1 MSNLEMGTVYD
12 LNKQLVETAEKVISP
27 YKLNEKKKIIKQFIR
42 ESKDNYF
49 MLLCNERRD
58 YTLFNIISDKEEDKL
73 NELANVFV
81 DECLQNRGNIKG
93 IDLTESKDAI
103 EVWLSIESEE
113 ISSLSFFNLGIS
125 LSSRASYI
133 IFSKNFLSS

>member
-27 YKLNEKKKIIKQFIR
+27 YKLNEKKKIIKQFVR
-42 ESKDNYF
+42 ENKDNYF

-58 YTLFNIISDKEEDKL
+58 YTLFNIISNKEEDEL

-93 IDLTESKDAI
+93 IDLTENKDAI
-103 EVWLSIESEE
+103 EVWLSIEGESYCYY
-113 ISSLSFFNLGIS
+113 FFPYSAGVVEV
-125 LSSRASYI
+125 
-133 IFSKNFLSS
+133 

>member
-27 YKLNEKKKIIKQFIR
+27 YKLNEKKKIIKQFVR
-42 ESKDNYF
+42 ENKDNYF

-58 YTLFNIISDKEEDKL
+58 YTLFNIISNKEEDKL

-93 IDLTESKDAI
+93 IDLTENKDAI
-103 EVWLSIESEE
+103 EVWLSIEGESYCYY
-113 ISSLSFFNLGIS
+113 FFPYNAGVVEV
-125 LSSRASYI
+125 
-133 IFSKNFLSS
+133 

>member
-1 MSNLEMGTVYD
+1 MSNIEMGTVYD
-12 LNKQLVETAEKVISP
+12 LNKQLVETDEKVISP

-93 IDLTESKDAI
+93 IDLTENKDAI
-103 EVWLSIESEE
+103 EVWLSIEGESYCYY
-113 ISSLSFFNLGIS
+113 FFPYNAGVVEV
-125 LSSRASYI
+125 
-133 IFSKNFLSS
+133 

>member
-27 YKLNEKKKIIKQFIR
+27 YKLNEKKKIIKQFVR
-42 ESKDNYF
+42 ENKDNYF

-58 YTLFNIISDKEEDKL
+58 YTLFNIISDKDEDKL

-93 IDLTESKDAI
+93 IDLTENKDAI
-103 EVWLSIESEE
+103 EVWLSIEGESYCYY
-113 ISSLSFFNLGIS
+113 FFPYNAGVVEV
-125 LSSRASYI
+125 
-133 IFSKNFLSS
+133 

>member
-103 EVWLSIESEE
+103 EVWLSIEGESYCYY
-113 ISSLSFFNLGIS
+113 FFPYNAGVVEV
-125 LSSRASYI
+125 
-133 IFSKNFLSS
+133 

>member
-49 MLLCNERRD
+49 MLLCNERSD
-58 YTLFNIISDKEEDKL
+58 YTLFNIISNKEENKL

-93 IDLTESKDAI
+93 IDLTENKDAI
-103 EVWLSIESEE
+103 EVWLSIEGESYCYY
-113 ISSLSFFNLGIS
+113 FFPYNAGVVEV
-125 LSSRASYI
+125 
-133 IFSKNFLSS
+133 

>member
-27 YKLNEKKKIIKQFIR
+27 YKLNEKKKIIKQFVR
-42 ESKDNYF
+42 ESKDTYF

-58 YTLFNIISDKEEDKL
+58 YTLFNIINNKEENKL

-81 DECLQNRGNIKG
+81 DECLKNRGDIKG
-93 IDLTESKDAI
+93 IDLTENKDAI
-103 EVWLSIESEE
+103 EVWLSIEGESYCYY
-113 ISSLSFFNLGIS
+113 FFPYNAGVVEV
-125 LSSRASYI
+125 
-133 IFSKNFLSS
+133 

>member
-42 ESKDNYF
+42 ESKDTYF

-58 YTLFNIISDKEEDKL
+58 YTLFNMINDKEEDKL
-73 NELANVFV
+73 SELANVFV
-81 DECLQNRGNIKG
+81 DECLQNRGDIKG
-93 IDLTESKDAI
+93 IDLTENKDAI
-103 EVWLSIESEE
+103 EVWLSIEGESYCYY
-113 ISSLSFFNLGIS
+113 FFPYNAGVVEV
-125 LSSRASYI
+125 
-133 IFSKNFLSS
+133 

>member
-58 YTLFNIISDKEEDKL
+58 YTLFNIISNKEEDKL

-93 IDLTESKDAI
+93 IDLTENKDAI
-103 EVWLSIESEE
+103 EVWLSIEGESYCYY
-113 ISSLSFFNLGIS
+113 FFPYNAGVVEV
-125 LSSRASYI
+125 
-133 IFSKNFLSS
+133 

>member
-27 YKLNEKKKIIKQFIR
+27 YKLNEKKKIITQFIR

-93 IDLTESKDAI
+93 IDLTENKDAI
-103 EVWLSIESEE
+103 EVWLSIEGESYCYY
-113 ISSLSFFNLGIS
+113 FFPYNAGVVEV
-125 LSSRASYI
+125 
-133 IFSKNFLSS
+133 

>member
-27 YKLNEKKKIIKQFIR
+27 YKLNEKKKIIKQFVR
-42 ESKDNYF
+42 ENKDNYF

-58 YTLFNIISDKEEDKL
+58 YTLFNIISNKEEDKL

-81 DECLQNRGNIKG
+81 DECLQNRGSIKG
-93 IDLTESKDAI
+93 IDLTENKDAI
-103 EVWLSIESEE
+103 EVWLSIEGESYCYY
-113 ISSLSFFNLGIS
+113 FFPYNAGVVEV
-125 LSSRASYI
+125 
-133 IFSKNFLSS
+133 

>member
-27 YKLNEKKKIIKQFIR
+27 YKLNEKKKIIKQFVR
-42 ESKDNYF
+42 ENKDNYF

-58 YTLFNIISDKEEDKL
+58 YTLFNIISNKEEDKL

-93 IDLTESKDAI
+93 IDLTENKDAI
-103 EVWLSIESEE
+103 EVWLSIEGEYYCYY
-113 ISSLSFFNLGIS
+113 FFPYNAGVVEV
-125 LSSRASYI
+125 
-133 IFSKNFLSS
+133 

>member
-73 NELANVFV
+73 NELANIFV

-93 IDLTESKDAI
+93 IDLTENKDAI
-103 EVWLSIESEE
+103 EVWLSIEGESYCYY
-113 ISSLSFFNLGIS
+113 FFPYNAGVVEV
-125 LSSRASYI
+125 
-133 IFSKNFLSS
+133 

>member
-93 IDLTESKDAI
+93 IDLTENKDAI
-103 EVWLSIESEE
+103 EVWLSIEGESYCYY
-113 ISSLSFFNLGIS
+113 FFPYNAGVVEV
-125 LSSRASYI
+125 
-133 IFSKNFLSS
+133 

>member
-27 YKLNEKKKIIKQFIR
+27 YKLNEKKKIIKQFVR
-42 ESKDNYF
+42 ESKDTYF

-58 YTLFNIISDKEEDKL
+58 YTLFNIINDKEEDKL

-81 DECLQNRGNIKG
+81 DECLQNRGDIKG
-93 IDLTESKDAI
+93 IDLTENKDAI
-103 EVWLSIESEE
+103 EVWLSIEGESYCYY
-113 ISSLSFFNLGIS
+113 FFPYNAGVVEV
-125 LSSRASYI
+125 
-133 IFSKNFLSS
+133 

>member
-27 YKLNEKKKIIKQFIR
+27 YKLNEKKKIIKQFVR
-42 ESKDNYF
+42 ENKDNYF

-58 YTLFNIISDKEEDKL
+58 YTLFNIISNKEEDKL
-73 NELANVFV
+73 NELANIFV

-93 IDLTESKDAI
+93 IDLTENKDAI
-103 EVWLSIESEE
+103 EVWLSIEGESYCYY
-113 ISSLSFFNLGIS
+113 FFPYNAGVVEV
-125 LSSRASYI
+125 
-133 IFSKNFLSS
+133 